1 MKRLVDV
8 ASGAAMRRKRRQK
21 KELTAAI
28 ARGRELRKLGRD
40 PEQALEFLEEA
51 VQRFPEDPELRLLN
65 ATVLLALRP
74 DDVAAE
80 AAKAA
85 ELAPDDPGTLV
96 RAGHLLLGRGDLEEA
111 RSCAARASKSAQPDF
126 VLMSGLIS
134 LNGLIAARDGEDDL
148 AEERLRLA
156 MKEDPAYSNFAVDLA
171 KFLASRDR
179 QGEAVEVIDE
189 ALQQAK
195 EKSDLERLRA
205 VITEDR

>member
-1 MKRLVDV
+1 MMKL
-8 ASGAAMRRKRRQK
+8 KHRRQK

-28 ARGRELRKLGRD
+28 AQGRELRKLGRD

-96 RAGHLLLGRGDLEEA
+96 RAGHLLLGRGDRDAA
-111 RSCAARASKSAQPDF
+111 RSCAARADKLAKPDF
-126 VLMSGLIS
+126 VLMAGLDNLSGL
-134 LNGLIAARDGEDDL
+134 LAAFRGEDDL
-148 AEERLRLA
+148 GEEKLR
-156 MKEDPAYSNFAVDLA
+156 SAVDQEPDNEPFARNLA
-171 KFLASRDR
+171 VFLAERGR
-179 QGEAVEVIDE
+179 LQEGAEVLDE
-189 ALQQAK
+189 ALK
-195 EKSDLERLRA
+195 HIEKKDELERMRA
-205 VITEDR
+205 RMVAEADS